1 MKKTRLLA
9 WILSLVLLVTFC
21 CACKHE
27 SADPV
32 ESNSK
37 SSLVTSDDD
46 GLFDVRD
53 DLFGDTSSEQVDSEQ
68 NNSNA
73 TKSNKVTSN
82 SKTSSTSVK
91 VDDGGLFDRAKAAL
105 PKFNLSSKEITIL
118 SHANFETADILENVY
133 GLKVKNITV
142 STDAVT
148 SRFVQMVNAGT
159 SPDLFWNN
167 YTPQFIAK
175 KYVQAWDDHI
185 DFSENIWKD
194 IKASFDSW
202 KLGGKHYYIY
212 TSTTKESIVLYNNS
226 MFQAKNLKTPGE
238 LFKQN
243 KWTWDTMADYA
254 KKLTVD
260 ANNDGTPE
268 QYGLAMDGG
277 VMQLIGTTGTDI
289 VKFVNGAPKNML
301 KSANITRAVNYYV
314 DLNKNVNVLMQG
326 DMLDAFGRGEVA
338 MLQSSLW
345 VAYHYA
351 DKIRSGE
358 YMFTTVPR
366 DPDADAHYC
375 YEETP
380 GFYLPKG
387 AKNIDGAVAFM
398 YARRYGSYS
407 DEYKEYSTKNE
418 LANNIGF
425 PKEGRDMLTLINKN
439 TTGVQLAWTILGV
452 ASVRND
458 IISRPLNG
466 ESWSTIC
473 ESLSPKIDS
482 QIKTFLSQAT
492 AS

>member
-46 GLFDVRD
+46 GLFDVGD

-167 YTPQFIAK
+167 YTP
-175 KYVQAWDDHI
+175 
-185 DFSENIWKD
+185 
-194 IKASFDSW
+194 
-202 KLGGKHYYIY
+202 
-212 TSTTKESIVLYNNS
+212 
-226 MFQAKNLKTPGE
+226 
-238 LFKQN
+238 
-243 KWTWDTMADYA
+243 
-254 KKLTVD
+254 
-260 ANNDGTPE
+260 
-268 QYGLAMDGG
+268 
-277 VMQLIGTTGTDI
+277 
-289 VKFVNGAPKNML
+289 
-301 KSANITRAVNYYV
+301 
-314 DLNKNVNVLMQG
+314 
-326 DMLDAFGRGEVA
+326 
-338 MLQSSLW
+338 
-345 VAYHYA
+345 
-351 DKIRSGE
+351 
-358 YMFTTVPR
+358 
-366 DPDADAHYC
+366 
-375 YEETP
+375 
-380 GFYLPKG
+380 
-387 AKNIDGAVAFM
+387 
-398 YARRYGSYS
+398 
-407 DEYKEYSTKNE
+407 
-418 LANNIGF
+418 
-425 PKEGRDMLTLINKN
+425 
-439 TTGVQLAWTILGV
+439 
-452 ASVRND
+452 
-458 IISRPLNG
+458 
-466 ESWSTIC
+466 
-473 ESLSPKIDS
+473 
-482 QIKTFLSQAT
+482 LSQN
-492 AS
+492 